1 MSTRANSGFT
11 LIEVMV
17 AMIILGVGLTVL
29 LNSLGICIR
38 MVEYSKARQQVQ
50 YVFTLGELKHP
61 YPEIKT
67 TLEEDLAVSPDYD
80 IERGFSFERIV
91 DEKEEPED
99 GVVDDRLYIVRTI
112 VSWNDGHN
120 KEEVIRYVRAPQQ

>member
-1 MSTRANSGFT
+1 MNTRAASGFT

-17 AMIILGVGLTVL
+17 AMMILGVGLTVL

-61 YPEIKT
+61 IPEIKT
-67 TLEEDLAVSPDYD
+67 TIEDDLTVDPDYD
-80 IERGFSFERIV
+80 IEKGFSFERTV
-91 DEKEEPED
+91 DEKEDPED
-99 GVVDDRLYIVRTI
+99 NVVDDRLYVVRTL